1 MRLELREVVKWY
13 RSGTE
18 TIRAVNR
25 VSLTV
30 AAGELVALYGPSGSG
45 KTTLLLTAGAVLRP
59 DSGAV
64 LADDRVISTLPES
77 QAAAFRRDHIGFI
90 PQSSH
95 LMDSATIADNAA
107 IKLVLAGMSPR
118 RARRLVR
125 PSLERLG
132 LGERHAATPARLS
145 TGERQRVA
153 IARAL
158 ANDPKMLLADE
169 PTGNLDAERGR
180 DVLGLLRDL
189 THERALPAIV
199 VTHDPEAAEFAD
211 RALVLRD
218 GRLSD
223 AGAVPRP
230 VGSGAGP

>member
-1 MRLELREVVKWY
+1 VRLELREVVKRY

-18 TIRAVNR
+18 TIRAVDR

-30 AAGELVALYGPSGSG
+30 APGELVALYGPSGSG
-45 KTTLLLTAGAVLRP
+45 KTTLLLTAGAMLRP

-64 LADDRVISTLPES
+64 LADDRVISALPES
-77 QAAAFRRDHIGFI
+77 KAAAFRRDNIGFVL
-90 PQSSH
+90 QSFH

-107 IKLVLAGMSPR
+107 IKLVLAGMPPR

-125 PSLERLG
+125 PWLERLG

-158 ANDPKMLLADE
+158 ANDPKILLADE
-169 PTGNLDAERGR
+169 PTGSLDADRSR
-180 DVLGLLRDL
+180 DVLRLLRDL
-189 THERALPAIV
+189 TRERALPAIV
-199 VTHDPEAAEFAD
+199 VTHDPEAAEVAD
-211 RALVLRD
+211 RTLVLRD
-218 GRLSD
+218 GRLTD
-223 AGAVPRP
+223 AGTLPRP
-230 VGSGAGP
+230 VGSGTGP